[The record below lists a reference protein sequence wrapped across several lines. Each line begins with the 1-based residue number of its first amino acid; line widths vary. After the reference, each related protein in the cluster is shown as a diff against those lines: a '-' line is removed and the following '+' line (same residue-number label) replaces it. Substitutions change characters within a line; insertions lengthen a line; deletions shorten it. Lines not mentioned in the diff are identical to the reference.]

1 MAPQDLQLNR
11 PIPVYRF
18 SRRAL
23 TLCLQL
29 CMGIQ
34 PESPDTRLPARSAD
48 ALPATLY
55 GHFIQAIYRNRPIKP
70 VERTGGG
77 ESDRRVGLN
86 RMGKVTPDINSKPIS
101 NPKPRTDRVVWA
113 K

>member
-55 GHFIQAIYRNRPIKP
+55 GHFIQAIYRNRPIALDD
-70 VERTGGG
+70 VAGQCLACLARHLTACF
-77 ESDRRVGLN
+77 STRQTRVQM
-86 RMGKVTPDINSKPIS
+86 R
-101 NPKPRTDRVVWA
+101 
-113 K
+113 